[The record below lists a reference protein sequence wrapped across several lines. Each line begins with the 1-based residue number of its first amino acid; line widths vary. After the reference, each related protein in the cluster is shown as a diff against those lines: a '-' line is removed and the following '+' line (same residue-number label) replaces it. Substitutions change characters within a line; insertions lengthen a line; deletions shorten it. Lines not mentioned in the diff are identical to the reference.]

1 MYYIFAL
8 LSGILI
14 AFMVPINGGLAAAYS
29 LHWAAVY
36 IHVSGLLVI
45 SAWVFLKRE
54 RPFAVRH
61 PWFLYIGGA
70 IGVLVVLFHNLAF
83 GRISVSAILALVLLG
98 QSVTGLAIDHFG
110 LFGMPQHR
118 FGRGNLVGIALIL
131 CGIAP
136 MLTEFELVAVAL
148 AFAAGI
154 CIVLSRTFNAKLS
167 SVSSIRIGTFF
178 NYLVGL
184 AVALPIYFLFDGG
197 ETSFWGVT
205 LSFDWYIYVGGFVG
219 VAVIAMSNVIVVKIA
234 AFYLTLLI
242 FVGQVFTGILI
253 DAALDGAFSIQLFF
267 GGALVAA
274 GLVANL
280 LLDRRKKSG
289 GSKDLT
295 EPPVS

>member
-1 MYYIFAL
+1 MYYLFAL
-8 LSGILI
+8 VSGILI
-14 AFMVPINGGLAAAYS
+14 AFMVPINGGLAAVYS

-36 IHVSGLLVI
+36 IHVTGLILISTWVI
-45 SAWVFLKRE
+45 FRRE

-61 PWFLYIGGA
+61 PWFMYIGGA

-98 QSVTGLAIDHFG
+98 QSVTGLAIDHYG
-110 LFGMPQHR
+110 LFGMPRHP
-118 FGRGNLVGIALIL
+118 FGRGNLVGIVLIL

-167 SVSSIRIGTFF
+167 GVSSIRIGTFF

-184 AVALPIYFLFDGG
+184 AIALPVYLFFDGG
-197 ETSFWGVT
+197 ETPLWGVT
-205 LSFDWYIYVGGFVG
+205 LAFDWHVYVGGVVG

-242 FVGQVFTGILI
+242 FIGQVFTGILI
-253 DAALDGAFSIQLFF
+253 DAMLDGAFSVRLFV

-280 LLDRRKKSG
+280 LLDRRKNQGEQKA
-289 GSKDLT
+289 
-295 EPPVS
+295 